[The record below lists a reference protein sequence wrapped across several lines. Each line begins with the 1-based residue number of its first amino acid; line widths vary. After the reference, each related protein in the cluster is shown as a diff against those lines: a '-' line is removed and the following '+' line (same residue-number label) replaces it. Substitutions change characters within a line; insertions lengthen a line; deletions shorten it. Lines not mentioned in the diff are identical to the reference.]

1 MEPITPEQLTNLCQ
15 EALAEVVEEVIEQ
28 PATFHLLEYK
38 LSNGCREGVLDN
50 VKMALYCPQSSGTL
64 RQQLLMMHSI
74 AWNCMV
80 LHGIAWYCMVL

>member
-1 MEPITPEQLTNLCQ
+1 MACIDQTREQHREMEPITPEQLTNLCQ

-50 VKMALYCPQSSGTL
+50 VTKSSKDECSTGSNNRRRTRDL
-64 RQQLLMMHSI
+64 FRS
-74 AWNCMV
+74 
-80 LHGIAWYCMVL
+80 

>member
-38 LSNGCREGVLDN
+38 LSNGCREGVLDKEEEKRKIYYVLN
-50 VKMALYCPQSSGTL
+50 VLQFK
-64 RQQLLMMHSI
+64 
-74 AWNCMV
+74 
-80 LHGIAWYCMVL
+80 